1 MATDYDEA
9 RPDVAEASEKTLK
22 DVQKMDAPTAKSVNA
37 ELDEADVSDG
47 LELPGAIVDEELSV
61 DVVPQGEDEF
71 VCVECFDYPASEPGR
86 GKNQDRCDLSG
97 LRTRIRLTFHVATE
111 FTQASVIRM
120 SFT

>member
-37 ELDEADVSDG
+37 ELDETDVSDG

-61 DVVPQGEDEF
+61 DVVPQAEDEF
-71 VCVECFDYPASEPGR
+71 VCVECFTIRHRSQAEEKASAGAICRDCVLEY
-86 GKNQDRCDLSG
+86 
-97 LRTRIRLTFHVATE
+97 A
-111 FTQASVIRM
+111 
-120 SFT
+120 